1 MRSIDLPVPPLSEQR
16 AIVARL
22 DSAFAQIDLLKI
34 KLQRTL
40 AECDALKQA
49 MLREVFE

>member
-1 MRSIDLPVPPLSEQR
+1 MPTVGHKIPLRSLRELEEVKRE
-16 AIVARL
+16 
-22 DSAFAQIDLLKI
+22 
-34 KLQRTL
+34 TL